1 MGIIFKYKRQM
12 KVFALIGVAMA
23 QSSGWSTYDDP
34 VGVDAGGDGCD
45 WYYGNEDQC
54 GAWDTDTFVATWSCV
69 ACGGGWSAGCTD
81 SNWDTDIGGDGC
93 DWYEGNVEVCGNWDT
108 DNFSAWDQCCG
119 CFGGDWELGCD
130 DTNWDVDAGGDGCDW
145 YNQDTYDQCGQWDTD
160 TFTASED
167 CCWCEGGEWW

>member
-1 MGIIFKYKRQM
+1 MGIIIKYKKQM

-23 QSSGWSTYDDP
+23 QSSGWATYDDP

-45 WYYGNEDQC
+45 WYYGNEDP
-54 GAWDTDTFVATWSCV
+54 
-69 ACGGGWSAGCTD
+69 
-81 SNWDTDIGGDGC
+81 
-93 DWYEGNVEVCGNWDT
+93 CGNWDT

-160 TFTASED
+160 TFVASTD